1 MFDYERGVRYW
12 RGRVVGDQLPADWY
26 WCVPFFMHIETV
38 HIKPDILKLW
48 NLCVTCKDGTA
59 IRMRANVRYEIFD
72 AVSAWNE
79 VQDYKDNLADECR
92 TNLAKVIRELDFPSL
107 LADQGKVEREAKN
120 AMNSVV
126 KEWGIKVIRV
136 GLTDFIKTKDIS
148 LAQV

>member
-1 MFDYERGVRYW
+1 
-12 RGRVVGDQLPADWY
+12 
-26 WCVPFFMHIETV
+26 MHIETV